1 VAGVR
6 RCMKVAAKF
15 KANASKRWLTLDYRP
30 LELEQQVREFWEKNN
45 VLQKM
50 EKLREENNRGFLGF
64 VEGPPTLN
72 GLPHVGHYRGR
83 AMKDLRYRWKTM
95 QGFYVPF
102 WAGWDCQG
110 LPVELEV
117 EHQLNVRSKRDI
129 ADKVGEENFIAECK
143 KTVMRYYKE
152 WFKADKKLGVFMN
165 QDKAYWTYLD
175 EYIEREWQYLK
186 RAWEQGL
193 LGEGYYVVAYCPHC
207 QTSLSNAEVGLGY
220 EEVEDPSLYFKM
232 KVRGAENEYF
242 LVWTTM
248 PFTLVT
254 DTMLAVHP
262 EAEYAKVKVGNEKWV
277 LAKQRVEPVMQELKV
292 EGYQVAETVMGK
304 KLEGVKYE
312 YPFLDMVPKQR
323 ELDKEPLV
331 HTVVCEDFVDLSAA
345 TGVVHLSPGNGEDD
359 FRAAQKRK
367 VPVYVPF
374 DDEVRFTAEAGEF
387 GGVFAR
393 DADSMVVDVLR
404 KKNLLASVKTFTHE
418 YPTCWRSHHKL
429 VWLARRE
436 YYLWTDKV
444 NAKVVEAAEKVGY
457 YFEGPKNRFLAFLK
471 EGKPWCV
478 SRERVWGAPLPV
490 WVCGNCKNKVL
501 VASKKELFERASE
514 PPSADFELH
523 KPWIDRLVFRCEKC
537 GSNMKREPFVLDTWH
552 NSGACPYAR
561 FTDEE
566 FGKYVPT
573 DFLVE
578 AVDQTRGWA
587 NTLLLEHVLLT
598 GKPEAPYK
606 NYLFYGFVL
615 DAKGRKMS
623 KSLGNVLEVNPLLE
637 RYSADVCRFYM
648 LWKCSPVD
656 SMNFDVGELSKRPY
670 QVLGTLYHLHRF
682 FRQNA
687 EYDRFNPR
695 EHTLQ
700 WARENNALKPADL
713 WLLSKLQRTVK
724 NYTARLEKCEFN
736 FALAELETFVVD
748 VVSRQYV
755 PMVRRDLWSDDPQ
768 TLNRRLAVYATLW
781 QTLKT
786 LVLLFNPVTPFLS
799 EFMHQNVYRTLDNTK
814 TESVNLE
821 SWPTP
826 DENMQDAE
834 LEHTFD
840 KLLQVLALT
849 YSARQ
854 TAQLKR
860 RWPLQKAV
868 VVTPKDER
876 RRLKDLEDLFLE
888 LANVKRVEYR
898 DVMPQA
904 VSKPSKRWVQAS
916 DGEFQVALYTERDEK
931 LLGEGVMRDL
941 ARRVQALRKELGFTP
956 TDILNAVHLAE
967 LDAESTRLLEP
978 YLTEMAELVRTKKAH
993 VHRERSEVKAE
1004 WHEYTFDDK
1013 KVYVAIT

>member
-1 VAGVR
+1 VR
-6 RCMKVAAKF
+6 RCEKVAAKF
-15 KANASKRWLTLDYRP
+15 KAEVSKRWLTLDYRP
-30 LELEQQVREFWEKNN
+30 LELEQQVREFWEKNK
-45 VLQKM
+45 VRQGM
-50 EKLREENNRGFLGF
+50 EKLREETNRGVLGY

-117 EHQLNVRSKRDI
+117 ERELNVRSKQDI
-129 ADKVGEENFIAECK
+129 VEKVGEERFVAECK
-143 KTVMRYYKE
+143 KTVMKYHKE
-152 WFKADKKLGVFMN
+152 WFEADKKLGVFMN
-165 QDKAYWTYLD
+165 HDKAYWTYVD

-220 EEVEDPSLYFKM
+220 EQVEDPSLFFKM
-232 KVRGAENEYF
+232 KVKEKENEYF

-254 DTMLAVHP
+254 DMMLAVHP
-262 EAEYAKVKVGNEKWV
+262 EAEYAKVKVGDETWV
-277 LAKQRVEPVMQELKV
+277 LAKQRVEAVMQELKMENYEV
-292 EGYQVAETVMGK
+292 EDTVMGNQ
-304 KLEGVKYE
+304 LEGVKYE
-312 YPFLDMVPKQR
+312 YPFLDMVPKQQ
-323 ELDKEPLV
+323 ELDNQPLV
-331 HTVVCEDFVDLSAA
+331 HTVVNEDFVDLSTA

-374 DDEVRFTAEAGEF
+374 DDEVKFTPEAGEF
-387 GGVFAR
+387 AGVFAR
-393 DADSMVVDVLR
+393 DADPMVAEVLR
-404 KKNLLASVKTFTHE
+404 KKGLLVSVETLTHE

-436 YYLWTDKV
+436 YYLWTDRV
-444 NAKVVEAAEKVGY
+444 NARVVEAAEKVGY

-490 WVCGNCKNKVL
+490 WVCQNCKNKVL
-501 VASKKELFERASE
+501 VASKKELFERATE
-514 PPSADFELH
+514 PPSPDFELH
-523 KPWIDRLVFRCEKC
+523 KPWVDRLVLKCEKC
-537 GSNMKREPFVLDTWH
+537 GGKMKREPFVLDCWH
-552 NSGACPYAR
+552 NAGACPYAR
-561 FTDEE
+561 YTDEE
-566 FGKYVPT
+566 FQKYVPT

-623 KSLGNVLEVNPLLE
+623 KSLGNVLEANPVLD

-656 SMNFDVGELSKRPY
+656 SMNFDVKELSKRPY

-682 FRQNA
+682 FMQNA
-687 EYDRFNPR
+687 QYDQFNPKR
-695 EHTLQ
+695 HTLQ
-700 WARENNALKPADL
+700 WARENNSLKPADR
-713 WLLSKLQRTVK
+713 WLLSKLQKTVK
-724 NYTARLEKCEFN
+724 DCTAKLETCEFN

-748 VVSRQYV
+748 VLSRQYV

-781 QTLKT
+781 QTLET
-786 LVLLFNPVTPFLS
+786 LALLFNPATPYLS
-799 EFMHQNVYRTLDNTK
+799 EFMHQNVYRKLDNTLP
-814 TESVNLE
+814 ESVNYE
-821 SWPTP
+821 NWPTP
-826 DENMQDAE
+826 DTTLLDAD
-834 LEHTFD
+834 LERAFD
-840 KLLQVLALT
+840 TLLKTVALT
-849 YSARQ
+849 YSVRQ
-854 TAQLKR
+854 AAKLKR
-860 RWPLQKAV
+860 RWPLPKAV
-868 VVTPKDER
+868 MVAPKEELED
-876 RRLKDLEDLFLE
+876 LKNLEDLFLE
-888 LANVKRVEYR
+888 LANVKNVEYHTETALLVPLLEGSWVHTTEGDLEVHLNTQR
-898 DVMPQA
+898 DN
-904 VSKPSKRWVQAS
+904 
-916 DGEFQVALYTERDEK
+916 E

-941 ARRVQALRKELGFTP
+941 ARRVQALRKELGFAP
-956 TDILNAVHLAE
+956 TDVLDAVHLAE

-978 YLTEMAELVRTKKAH
+978 FLTQMADLVRTKKVH